1 MGGNGGGGGDGWP
14 NSCANSAS
22 KRSESK
28 AHKFAKKPAQLD
40 VWSSARSTGSSD
52 WSFKAHRKHVGWH
65 TSSVAR
71 ISPGTGG
78 GEGGLGGG
86 EGGLGGGLGGGGGA
100 NGTGVCG
107 GCDGGDGGGDGG
119 GGGGRGRFAYV
130 RGGGDGG
137 EGGLGGGGGDGAIDI
152 CSGPLAAATRA
163 TRIGAQLPAMSSIEL
178 ELTHDTKD
186 STVARSLTY
195 LQSIR

>member
-1 MGGNGGGGGDGWP
+1 MAYRSAICCCRSYAFHGCVLSLEESVVADMGIAVISWSFVPMGGNGGGGGDGWP

-40 VWSSARSTGSSD
+40 VWSRARSTGSSD

-65 TSSVAR
+65 TSSVAKM
-71 ISPGTGG
+71 SPGTGG

-100 NGTGVCG
+100 NGTGV
-107 GCDGGDGGGDGG
+107 
-119 GGGGRGRFAYV
+119 
-130 RGGGDGG
+130 
-137 EGGLGGGGGDGAIDI
+137 
-152 CSGPLAAATRA
+152 
-163 TRIGAQLPAMSSIEL
+163 
-178 ELTHDTKD
+178 
-186 STVARSLTY
+186 
-195 LQSIR
+195 